1 MKKLILK
8 LYLKEGDDMS
18 WGSYNLM
25 KCKKC
30 GNIYEVDEGTLTN
43 SLSEYNKCPI
53 CHSEGLLIAH
63 RSMSDVIDEH
73 HSKFQKRKKRALL

>member
-1 MKKLILK
+1 
-8 LYLKEGDDMS
+8 MS

-30 GNIYEVDEGTLTN
+30 GNIYEIDNGTLTD
-43 SLSEYNKCPI
+43 SLQEYSKCPI
-53 CHSEGLLIAH
+53 CHSEGFLIAH

-73 HSKFQKRKKRALL
+73 HSKFQKRKKRVLL